1 MRWSLCLVDLCVL
14 IECQPCF
21 DDERTC
27 SLLIPDHIHTCSHM
41 LTAAPSPRFPPEV
54 PGCWRR
60 VPVQTAGE
68 QLAYHHARLDARIVI
83 TTRREYMHYTKS
95 VLLTMCLMQF
105 VTCCALPFTHPSLF
119 SIIFFLCE
127 TIWEDSWQEILMFGH
142 VYHKLK
148 YLWLWMHF
156 FSQSHSFDS

>member
-14 IECQPCF
+14 IECQSRF
-21 DDERTC
+21 DDERTH
-27 SLLIPDHIHTCSHM
+27 SLLIPDHTCSHM
-41 LTAAPSPRFPPEV
+41 LLLTAAPSPRVPPEV

-68 QLAYHHARLDARIVI
+68 QLAYHHTRLDARIVI
-83 TTRREYMHYTKS
+83 TTRREYMYYTRS

-119 SIIFFLCE
+119 SILFFLCE
-127 TIWEDSWQEILMFGH
+127 TICQDSWQEILMFGH
-142 VYHKLK
+142 IYDKLK
-148 YLWLWMHF
+148 YL
-156 FSQSHSFDS
+156 